1 MIMYVVCPLTS
12 LAAILLVL
20 FTSGT
25 VFAQQ
30 EGDLRL
36 TGFGA
41 SQVSGRLELF
51 LNNQWSTICING
63 FTKKDA
69 DTACRQFGGDKAVEY
84 GDTNKLGFGQA
95 IGPVNIIQLNCSSSD
110 IWIIQCAIN
119 AVSRWC
125 NHSSD
130 VAVVCRSNR
139 IKRQNDPEGRC
150 TDSGCRTGSS
160 DPPDTNW
167 VVFGIVMG
175 VGLIAAIVV
184 TVTCVCLGCGW
195 CSTTIEVCQALLARC
210 INGCVGCVKLFDL
223 RRYCRQKDTNTR
235 NPTSSTD
242 SPPTVTVILEPQ
254 PRNDATGMSVRCT
267 QDTSVEQPTHCT
279 VTFSATQPNNSS
291 EQQSS
296 DSINSYTVHVKD
308 DNIPPDYTHALQ
320 YCSTEK
326 NETKPS
332 PVNLSQPP
340 PPSYDS
346 VN

>member
-1 MIMYVVCPLTS
+1 MYS
-12 LAAILLVL
+12 I
-20 FTSGT
+20 
-25 VFAQQ
+25 
-30 EGDLRL
+30 
-36 TGFGA
+36 
-41 SQVSGRLELF
+41 
-51 LNNQWSTICING
+51 
-63 FTKKDA
+63 
-69 DTACRQFGGDKAVEY
+69 
-84 GDTNKLGFGQA
+84 
-95 IGPVNIIQLNCSSSD
+95 IG
-110 IWIIQCAIN
+110 
-119 AVSRWC
+119 
-125 NHSSD
+125 
-130 VAVVCRSNR
+130 
-139 IKRQNDPEGRC
+139 
-150 TDSGCRTGSS
+150 
-160 DPPDTNW
+160 
-167 VVFGIVMG
+167 
-175 VGLIAAIVV
+175 
-184 TVTCVCLGCGW
+184 
-195 CSTTIEVCQALLARC
+195 
-210 INGCVGCVKLFDL
+210 
-223 RRYCRQKDTNTR
+223 YR

-267 QDTSVEQPTHCT
+267 QDTTVEQPTHCT